1 MYQVY
6 DSKLKTSYFYCA
18 ESRGLWNWG
27 RIVISQVICVAC
39 YDVHMWGIVCF
50 PRSMWKTIWQKDR
63 FVKYVLK
70 SPLLRRVE
78 RNVTRVLI
86 LSDTD
91 LSHGKGKAGGELP
104 RRPPM
109 AEFCPFFP
117 KLKSPTNTTSQL
129 WLLHKITFEMSH
141 VKNYGVNWYCVF
153 EKLVANYDEISN

>member
-1 MYQVY
+1 MMC
-6 DSKLKTSYFYCA
+6 TC
-18 ESRGLWNWG
+18 
-27 RIVISQVICVAC
+27 
-39 YDVHMWGIVCF
+39 IVCF

-91 LSHGKGKAGGELP
+91 LSHGKRKAGGELP

-117 KLKSPTNTTSQL
+117 ELKSPTNTTSQL
-129 WLLHKITFEMSH
+129 WLLHKISFEMSH
-141 VKNYGVNWYCVF
+141 VKNYGVNWYLVF
-153 EKLVANYDEISN
+153 QKLVTNYEEISNWFWKTGSFYWSGKNPFYLCWWRILKRFLYR